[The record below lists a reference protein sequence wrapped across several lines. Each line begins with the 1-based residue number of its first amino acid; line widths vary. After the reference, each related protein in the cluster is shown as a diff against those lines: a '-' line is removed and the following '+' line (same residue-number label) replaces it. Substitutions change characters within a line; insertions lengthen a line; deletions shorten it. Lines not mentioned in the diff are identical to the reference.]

1 MVDAEYVL
9 RFRYSPRKDVFVG
22 IDLLV
27 YYTEGPK
34 PKSVAP
40 DVFVSFDVPSY
51 PREIY
56 RISEEGKP
64 PDWVLEIASP
74 TTYQKDVGDKKKLYE
89 SMGVGEYFV
98 YDPQGGM
105 HDPRLQGWVL
115 QPGGYAE
122 LADLGRPGVP
132 VALWS
137 EVLGLELHFD
147 GTDLRLWDRSTASY
161 LRRIDESER
170 RGDIAEAKREV
181 AEQRAGDAE
190 RRADG
195 ERRRADTEAQAR
207 QVAEQR
213 AGDER
218 RRADDERRRADT
230 EAQARQVAEQ
240 RAEIEAQARR
250 ALEAR
255 LAAFEERLQNPTKD
269 S

>member
-1 MVDAEYVL
+1 MATNTHQARRMVDAEYVL

-74 TTYQKDVGDKKKLYE
+74 TTYQKDVGGKKKLYE

-115 QPGGYAE
+115 QAGAYAE

-147 GTDLRLWDRSTASY
+147 GTDLRLWDRSTTSY

-170 RGDIAEAKREV
+170 RGDVAEAKHEA
-181 AEQRAGDAE
+181 AEQRAE
-190 RRADG
+190 
-195 ERRRADTEAQAR
+195 TEARAR

-213 AGDER
+213 AGDAEK
-218 RRADDERRRADT
+218 RAET
-230 EAQARQVAEQ
+230 EARARQVAEQ
-240 RAEIEAQARR
+240 RAGDAEKRAETEARARR

-255 LAAFEERLQNPTKD
+255 LAAIEERSQHPRKD